1 MTSTGTSTSTHTLTI
16 CDQLSGQAFLV
27 DTGAE
32 VSVTPAALADKTLG
46 QKTTQLAAA
55 NGTKIN
61 SWGTRNLSLN
71 FGDGHTYQHSF
82 LIADVTRPILGADF
96 FVKNGITIDLKNKS
110 LSSPKRTPLTMS
122 ICNTNNSLL
131 GLTVAHIS
139 PYKEVLAKFPELVN
153 ENFDN
158 PVKHH
163 VQHHIETNCAPLSAK
178 ARRLSPEKLEAA
190 RKEFSKL
197 EKLGIV
203 RRSNSPWSSPLH
215 MVPKPDGSWRPCGDY
230 RRLNAATK
238 DDKYPIPNIMDFNN
252 NMVNCNF
259 FSKIDLVRGYHQIP
273 MSPDS
278 IPKTAVITP
287 FGLWEFTRSPFGL
300 KNSGQHFQRLIDNIF
315 QDIPYVFVYIDDILI
330 ASKNEDEH
338 LKHVEQVFSLLAQN
352 GMIIN
357 LNKCMFGVE
366 QLIFLGHLVT
376 SEGILPLPDRVSAI
390 RDFPSPTNR
399 SELQRFLGLI
409 NFYHRFLP
417 KVSQV
422 LAPLHAQV
430 GGKGQ
435 KIEWSAECQSAFQ
448 SVKQLL
454 SDATLLHHPN
464 PKLPTSITVDA
475 SNTGIAGQLEQL
487 HGNIWRPIA
496 FFSRKLSNAEKN
508 YSTFDRELL
517 AAYST
522 IKHFK
527 YFLDGRSFTL
537 YTDHKPLTS
546 AIQSKSDKSP
556 RQTRHLSFISE
567 FTTDIR
573 HIHGKFNVVADS
585 LSRIHSVDTQTMETI
600 YTGIDFAKL
609 SNDLVPE
616 IPFYQNNTSIKI
628 ENICFQGTNV
638 LCDISTGTA
647 RPIVP
652 KSWTQTIFHSI
663 HNLSHSGTKPTLHA
677 ISQRYVWFNMRREIR
692 KRCKECHQCQS
703 SKINVHTKAP
713 LIHRLPPT
721 RRFQSIHVDLVG
733 PLPVSNNMTYIF
745 TIVDRFTRWPEA
757 LPLQNSVTS
766 TCASALL
773 LNWVA
778 RFGVPDEITSDRGPQ
793 FTSLLWQ
800 ELHKLMGTVNNHTTA
815 YHPQAN
821 GMVERLHRQLK
832 AALMARTTDANWS
845 DHLPFVLLG
854 IRTSW
859 RSDLNHSPA
868 ELVYG
873 TSLRL
878 PGELINPEQS
888 SDFTPS
894 SEFVQ
899 RLKATMNSFK
909 PSVPQFHGP
918 KRTYIPKNLA
928 SSGYVYVR
936 HDSHKQPLQRPYDGP
951 YRIINVKEKYF
962 VLDIN
967 GKHQKN
973 SVDRLKPAHVPTPV
987 PNPVPTTT
995 DSALDLSTPD
1005 TRNTPV
1011 TTSTNDSNTKSDVDH
1026 YTRSGRQ
1033 SRLPLRFRRDNAP

>member
-1 MTSTGTSTSTHTLTI
+1 MTSTGTSTSTNTLTI
-16 CDQLSGQAFLV
+16 HDQLSGQAFLV

-32 VSVTPAALADKTLG
+32 VSVTPAALADKTSC
-46 QKTTQLAAA
+46 QKTSQLTAA
-55 NGTKIN
+55 NGTIIN
-61 SWGTRNLSLN
+61 SWGTRSLSLN
-71 FGDGHTYQHSF
+71 LGKGHTYRHSF

-96 FVKNGITIDLKNKS
+96 FVKNGITIDLRNKS
-110 LSSPKRTPLTMS
+110 LSASKKTPITMS
-122 ICNTNNSLL
+122 TCDTNISLL
-131 GLTVAHIS
+131 GLAVVHSSSYA
-139 PYKEVLAKFPELVN
+139 ELLAKFPELVN
-153 ENFDN
+153 ENFDA

-163 VQHHIETNCAPLSAK
+163 VQHHIETDCPPVSAK

-190 RKEFSKL
+190 KQEFSKL

-215 MVPKPDGSWRPCGDY
+215 MVPKADGCWRPCGDF
-230 RRLNAATK
+230 RRLNAETK

-252 NMVNCNF
+252 NTVGCKV

-273 MSPDS
+273 MSSDS

-330 ASKNEDEH
+330 SSKNEEEH
-338 LKHVEQVFSLLAQN
+338 MKHLEQVFNLLAQK

-357 LNKCMFGVE
+357 IGKCVFGVE
-366 QLIFLGHLVT
+366 QLTFLGHLIT

-390 RDFPSPTNR
+390 HDFPSPTNR
-399 SELQRFLGLI
+399 LELQRFLGLI

-417 KVSQV
+417 KVAQV
-422 LAPLHAQV
+422 LAPLHVQA

-435 KIEWSAECQSAFQ
+435 KIEWSTECQSAFQ
-448 SVKQLL
+448 AAKQLL
-454 SDATLLHHPN
+454 SEATLLHRPN
-464 PKLPTSITVDA
+464 PKLATSITVDA
-475 SNTGIAGQLEQL
+475 SDTGIAGQLEQL
-487 HGNIWRPIA
+487 HGRNWKPIA
-496 FFSRKLSNAEKN
+496 FFSRKLSSAEKN

-517 AAYST
+517 AAHNT

-527 YFLDGRSFTL
+527 YFVDGRSFVL

-573 HIHGKFNVVADS
+573 HIQGKFNVVADA
-585 LSRIHSVDTQTMETI
+585 LSRIHSVGTPTTETI

-609 SNDLVPE
+609 AQDQVPE
-616 IPFYQNNTSIKI
+616 ISFYQNNTSMKI
-628 ENICFQGTNV
+628 ENIPFKDTNMF
-638 LCDISTGTA
+638 CDVSTGTA

-652 KSWTQTIFHSI
+652 KSWTCTVFNTI
-663 HNLSHSGTKPTLHA
+663 HNLSHAGTKPTLRA
-677 ISQRYVWFNMRREIR
+677 ISQRYVWYNMRREIR

-703 SKINVHTKAP
+703 SKINVHTKGP

-721 RRFQSIHVDLVG
+721 SRFQSIHVDLVG
-733 PLPVSNNMTYIF
+733 PLPVSNGMTYIF
-745 TIVDRFTRWPEA
+745 TIVDRFTRWPDA
-757 LPLQNSVTS
+757 LPLPNSVTS

-773 LNWVA
+773 LHWVA

-800 ELHKLMGTVNNHTTA
+800 ELHKLMGTSNNNTTA

-832 AALMARTTDANWS
+832 AALKARCTDANWF
-845 DHLPFVLLG
+845 DHVPFVLLG

-859 RSDLNHSPA
+859 RSDLDHSPA

-878 PGELINPEQS
+878 PGEFIDPEQV
-888 SDFTPS
+888 SDFNPS
-894 SEFVQ
+894 SEFVK
-899 RLKATMNSFK
+899 RLQHTMNSFK
-909 PSVPQFHGP
+909 PTVPTFHGP
-918 KRTYIPKNLA
+918 KQSYIPKNLA
-928 SSGYVYVR
+928 TSGFVYVR
-936 HDSHKQPLQRPYDGP
+936 HDAHRQPLQRPYDGP
-951 YRIINVKEKYF
+951 YRIIDTKDKYF
-962 VLDIN
+962 TLDMN
-967 GKHQKN
+967 GKQQKV
-973 SVDRLKPAHVPTPV
+973 SLDRLKPAHMPAPVLIPAQDVQDVPAPDIHTAS
-987 PNPVPTTT
+987 
-995 DSALDLSTPD
+995 DIATPD
-1005 TRNTPV
+1005 DTNA
-1011 TTSTNDSNTKSDVDH
+1011 STEVARQ
-1026 YTRSGRQ
+1026 TRSGRL
-1033 SRLPLRFRRDNAP
+1033 SRLPLRFRRDDNAP